1 MITMYIG
8 GGLANKMFQYAFSLG
23 IKKRGFQVGYDTH
36 TFKTEFVHDR
46 VSMSD
51 IFPNITMPESDR
63 HFVALGKSSK
73 LFRIFK
79 RLSSYYIV
87 ETAYQ
92 YNDRAYS
99 ELRNGCVL
107 EGSWQDERYFRHAAD
122 EVTNAF
128 EFKPFEDSR
137 NIEITKQ
144 MVESNS
150 VAIHVRKGD
159 GYGTWNILANTC
171 PKSYYDDAINYI
183 KKHVENPKFFVFSDS
198 PETAKDYLD
207 LNGYT
212 IINWNPTNG
221 KGNYLD
227 MQLMSCAKHN
237 VIANST
243 YSWWGAWLNQNPRK
257 IVVGPKYWFNPQ
269 CKWADIN
276 HVVSDDWIKL

>member
-23 IKKRGFQVGYDTH
+23 IRKRGFQVGYDTH
-36 TFKTEFVHDR
+36 TFKTEFVHDC

-51 IFPNITMPESDR
+51 IFPNITMPESDQ

-73 LFRIFK
+73 LFRVFK
-79 RLSSYYIV
+79 WLSPYYII

-99 ELRNGCVL
+99 ELRDGCVL
-107 EGSWQDERYFRHAAD
+107 EGSWQDERYFRDVAD
-122 EVTNAF
+122 EVINAF

-137 NIEITKQ
+137 NIEIAKQ
-144 MVESNS
+144 MAESNS

-159 GYGTWNILANTC
+159 GYGTWNIFANTC

-183 KKHVENPKFFVFSDS
+183 KKHVENPEFFVFSDS
-198 PETAKDYLD
+198 PETVKDYLN

-227 MQLMSCAKHN
+227 MQLMSCVKHN

-243 YSWWGAWLNQNPRK
+243 YSWWGGWLNRNPQK

-276 HVVSDDWIKL
+276 HVVCDDWIKL